1 MASGFS
7 KAVFWLLVLG
17 NVLGAIFGFTYWYG
31 SQLLNNSI
39 LYWVFI
45 ATSPLYALLFVVCA
59 FMIYFR
65 KKNSFLFFITAV
77 GLVKFGIWTVIFWLG
92 YNAEPIG
99 RLMLYWLVFSHLI
112 MALEASIF
120 FSRIEFR
127 KWYLITAWLW
137 FALNDYMNYSLKF
150 ITDKVTI
157 APREMY
163 VAIALTILAPLVVY
177 WLIKVFRY
185 RNWKILV

>member
-17 NVLGAIFGFTYWYG
+17 NIMGAIFGFTYWYG
-31 SQLLNNSI
+31 SQLLANPV

-45 ATSPLYALLFVVCA
+45 AGSPLYALLFVVCA

-77 GLVKFGIWTVIFWLG
+77 GLVKFGIWTVVFWSV
-92 YNAEPIG
+92 YNGTPIVSW
-99 RLMLYWLVFSHLI
+99 LFYWLVISHSI
-112 MALEASIF
+112 MVLEAMVL

-127 KWYLITAWLW
+127 KWHLIFAWVW
-137 FALNDYMNYSLKF
+137 FGLTDYMNYSLKF
-150 ITDKVTI
+150 ITDKVAI
-157 APREMY
+157 NSREMY
-163 VAIALTILAPLVVY
+163 VAIALTVLVPLIVY
-177 WLIKVFRY
+177 WLVKFFRY
-185 RNWKILV
+185 RNWKILI